1 MSKQSKSRKSE
12 KVFDEDKKSK
22 IRKYNFISS

>member
-12 KVFDEDKKSK
+12 KVFDEDKKFK